1 MATGETGARETKK
14 WEIFPFEVGSRCY
27 RVVQH
32 ESHKSLSVVLDEKSE
47 LKSVLETEVLE
58 KVMETYQRV
67 QKKFLG
73 GNMVWYVCPLE
84 KGLLSVDSVKVTEW
98 ARSALWSSEKRGGG
112 GLIAILVFD

>member
-1 MATGETGARETKK
+1 MHAKQKNERFFLLSFFFPFEFFFS
-14 WEIFPFEVGSRCY
+14 FPFEVGSRCY

-73 GNMVWYVCPLE
+73 GNMV
-84 KGLLSVDSVKVTEW
+84 
-98 ARSALWSSEKRGGG
+98 
-112 GLIAILVFD
+112 